1 MPEKITV
8 RNTLNGEVSVEDVWF
23 LENPT
28 FAQFYV
34 EVEEG
39 AKPYDPN
46 FYQPKT
52 AEEFRAQKPGAFVA
66 PVDEPEGLDS
76 EDELLPIEAVTTESI
91 TIPDSG
97 TTVKDGK

>member
-8 RNTLNGEVSVEDVWF
+8 RNTLNGEVSVENARF

-52 AEEFRAQKPGAFVA
+52 AEEFRAQKPGAFIAPAGLVT
-66 PVDEPEGLDS
+66 PVD

>member
-8 RNTLNGEVSVEDVWF
+8 RNTLNGEVSVEDEGF

-66 PVDEPEGLDS
+66 PAGLVTPVD

>member
-8 RNTLNGEVSVEDVWF
+8 RNTLNGEVSVEDEGF
-23 LENPT
+23 LDNPT

-66 PVDEPEGLDS
+66 PAGLVAPVD

-91 TIPDSG
+91 NIPDSG

>member
-8 RNTLNGEVSVEDVWF
+8 RNTLNGEVSVENARF

-66 PVDEPEGLDS
+66 PAGLVTPVD

>member
-8 RNTLNGEVSVEDVWF
+8 RNTLNGEVSVEDEGF
-23 LENPT
+23 LDNPT

-66 PVDEPEGLDS
+66 PAGLVTPVD

>member
-8 RNTLNGEVSVEDVWF
+8 RNTLNGEVSVEDEGF
-23 LENPT
+23 LDNPT

-66 PVDEPEGLDS
+66 PAGLVEPVD

>member
-8 RNTLNGEVSVEDVWF
+8 RNTLNGEVSVEDEGF

-52 AEEFRAQKPGAFVA
+52 AEEFREQKPGAFIAPAGLVE
-66 PVDEPEGLDS
+66 PVD